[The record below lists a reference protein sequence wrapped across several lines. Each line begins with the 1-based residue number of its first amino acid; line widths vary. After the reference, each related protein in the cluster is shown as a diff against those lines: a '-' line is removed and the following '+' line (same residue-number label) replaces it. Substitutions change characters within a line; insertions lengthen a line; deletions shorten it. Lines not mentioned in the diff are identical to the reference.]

1 MRNLYM
7 YLMLPVICSG
17 AGSACTADSIPR
29 NQLLPKV
36 ENSMPY
42 PQPDAALGEALY
54 PNEAQTANEIAGKI
68 EAVIRQQYHPGT
80 ARRDAHPKAH
90 GCVKAEFQVLD
101 NLPTQF
107 RQGVFIPGK
116 TYAAWIRFSNGA
128 NDPTRA
134 DIKGDARGMAI
145 KLMGVTGSS
154 LSPVASS
161 SGSMLLDAAAPVTQD
176 FILSNHPVFFVKEPA
191 RYLSFFN
198 DFGSSN
204 PLKKLLIPFAL
215 GAKGSLI
222 AMQTTRS
229 KIPNPLQTRYW
240 SQVPYQ
246 LGMGDQRV
254 AVKYSVK
261 SCSASVDSMP
271 KKPTPDYLRAAL
283 KRSLQQGDACMQ
295 FMLQPR
301 TSSAM
306 SVEDSMI
313 ERKESQAPFYA
324 VASIHIPEQDFD
336 NPAQNAFCENLSFD
350 PWHSLPAHKPL
361 GAMNRLRG
369 VIYPHISQ
377 LRHQMNS
384 VPQIEP
390 QQ

>member
-36 ENSMPY
+36 VNSMPY

-68 EAVIRQQYHPGT
+68 EAVIRQQYHPGA

-101 NLPTQF
+101 NLPAQF
-107 RQGVFIPGK
+107 RQGVFIHGK
-116 TYAAWIRFSNGA
+116 TYAAWIRFSNGS
-128 NDPTRA
+128 NDASRA

-145 KLMGVTGSS
+145 KLMGVSGKT
-154 LSPVASS
+154 LSVSDNTRPPLQQDMA
-161 SGSMLLDAAAPVTQD
+161 LTTQD
-176 FILSNHPVFFVKEPA
+176 FILSNHPVFFVKDPA

-198 DFGSSN
+198 DFSSSN

-222 AMQTTRS
+222 ALQTTRS
-229 KIPNPLQTRYW
+229 KIPNSLQTRYW

-246 LGMGDQRV
+246 LGMGDQRL

-271 KKPTPDYLRAAL
+271 EKPKPDYLRAAL

-306 SVEDSMI
+306 SVEDSMT
-313 ERKESQAPFYA
+313 EWKESQAPFFA
-324 VASIHIPEQDFD
+324 VASIRIPQQDFD
-336 NPAQNAFCENLSFD
+336 NPAQNAFCENLSFE

-377 LRHQMNS
+377 LRHHMNS

>member
-7 YLMLPVICSG
+7 YLMLPIICSG
-17 AGSACTADSIPR
+17 AGSACTADSIQR
-29 NQLLPKV
+29 SQSLPK
-36 ENSMPY
+36 EGNSMPY

-54 PNEAQTANEIAGKI
+54 ANEAQNANEIAGKI
-68 EAVIRQQYHPGT
+68 EAVIRQQYHAGT

-116 TYAAWIRFSNGA
+116 TYAAWIRFSNGS
-128 NDPTRA
+128 NDASRA

-145 KLMGVTGSS
+145 KLMGVSGKS
-154 LSPVASS
+154 LSLSDNTRPPLQQDMA
-161 SGSMLLDAAAPVTQD
+161 LTTQD
-176 FILSNHPVFFVKEPA
+176 FILSNHPVFFVKDPA

-198 DFGSSN
+198 DFSSSN

-222 AMQTTRS
+222 ALQTTRS

-246 LGMGDQRV
+246 LGMGDQRQ

-271 KKPTPDYLRAAL
+271 EKPKPDYLRAAL

-306 SVEDSMI
+306 SVEDSMT
-313 ERKESQAPFYA
+313 EWKESQAPFYM
-324 VASIHIPEQDFD
+324 VASIRIPQQDFD

-377 LRHQMNS
+377 LRHHMNS
-384 VPQIEP
+384 VPQVEP